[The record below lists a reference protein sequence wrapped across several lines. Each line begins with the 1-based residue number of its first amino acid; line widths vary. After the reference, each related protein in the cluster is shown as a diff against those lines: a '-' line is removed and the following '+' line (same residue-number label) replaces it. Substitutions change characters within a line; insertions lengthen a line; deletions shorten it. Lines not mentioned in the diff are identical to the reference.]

1 MTKLNFKE
9 ILNKVVFDFIPVINL
24 KTNEIYGYKIAKNF
38 SNTGF
43 SSSEEVYSL
52 ASENGLFEFFTLKL
66 QEKSYKL
73 ALEKGFSE
81 KKLFYTLRVDYI
93 DDPDFFFESVKNLIS
108 NFDIPLENL
117 IYEIK
122 GIHGWDSISDFLN
135 YFDDD
140 SPLLFKESKI
150 DSSSLNVIEN
160 MDPRF
165 IEVSSIESLK
175 ILKSKKNIKSN
186 IIFKIKEE
194 ISKDELL
201 SLGVDFIYKH

>member
-1 MTKLNFKE
+1 MTKLSFKE
-9 ILNKVVFDFIPVINL
+9 ILNKVVFDFIPVIDL
-24 KTNEIYGYKIAKNF
+24 KTNKIYGYKIIKDF

-73 ALEKGFSE
+73 AIEKGFSE
-81 KKLFYTLRVDYI
+81 KKLFYTLRVDFI
-93 DDPDFFFESVKNLIS
+93 EDPDFFFESVKNLIL
-108 NFDIPLENL
+108 NFGIPQKNL

-150 DSSSLNVIEN
+150 DSSSLSVIEN
-160 MDPRF
+160 LDPRF
-165 IEVSSIESLK
+165 VEISTIESLK
-175 ILKSKKNIKSN
+175 ILKNKKNIKSK

-194 ISKDELL
+194 ISKEELL
-201 SLGVDFIYKH
+201 KYGVDFVYKH

>member
-24 KTNEIYGYKIAKNF
+24 KTNEVYGYKIVKDF

-73 ALEKGFSE
+73 ALEKGFSK

-150 DSSSLNVIEN
+150 DSASLSVIEN
-160 MDPRF
+160 LDPRF
-165 IEVSSIESLK
+165 IEVSSVESLK
-175 ILKSKKNIKSN
+175 LIKNRKNIKSK
-186 IIFKIKEE
+186 IVFKMHNNVSKEE
-194 ISKDELL
+194 LL
-201 SLGVDFIYKH
+201 KLGVDFIYKH